1 MAYLSSSM
9 DTYAFGIL
17 HPCKFN
23 AFRRTFYVK
32 IGKFIKL
39 SNLNRYGITEQHHK
53 FNKKI

>member
-32 IGKFIKL
+32 IVKFIKL
-39 SNLNRYGITEQHHK
+39 SNLNRYGITEQHLK